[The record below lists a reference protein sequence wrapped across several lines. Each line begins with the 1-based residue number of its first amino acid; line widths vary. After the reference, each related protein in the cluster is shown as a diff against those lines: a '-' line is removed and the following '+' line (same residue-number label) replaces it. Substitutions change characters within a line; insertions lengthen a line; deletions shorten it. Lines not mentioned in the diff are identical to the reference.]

1 MINNQIILLK
11 FIQINNNVDWEYIS
25 YFYKLSENFIKKFQN
40 NVDCD
45 NISSYIQKL
54 SENFIREFQDKVN
67 WYYISINQ
75 KLSEPFIIEFQNK
88 VNWYEILINQ
98 KLSINFKKKF
108 NILFYE

>member
-1 MINNQIILLK
+1 MIDNQIILLK
-11 FIQINNNVDWEYIS
+11 FIQVNTNINWYYIS
-25 YFYKLSENFIKKFQN
+25 YQYILSENFIKKFQN

-75 KLSEPFIIEFQNK
+75 KLS
-88 VNWYEILINQ
+88 
-98 KLSINFKKKF
+98 INFKKKNLIF
-108 NILFYE
+108 YFMNNNI